1 MSQNTLYNPANLTVM
16 IVDDHD
22 PIRKSI
28 RRVLAGMGFGELIEC
43 FDGEEALKLL
53 AKKPVDLLVLDLFM
67 RNVSGFDVLAHIRGR
82 DIGCDVPVIVVTGEA
97 SKEEIVKV
105 ADMGAEDYVLKP
117 FQAEDLEKKVIKTL
131 DSYYSPSPLLK
142 ALRKAER
149 AYMADDFK
157 NAELGFDAAVALD
170 PNSARAAHGKALTLD
185 KLGRTE
191 AAFEV
196 LNETIRKNHSYHR
209 SYGTLADMYLAQNR
223 VSDAIDAMK
232 RELEINPKQ
241 PHRQVALA
249 KLLLK
254 EGDAM
259 GAVDHYRIALQED
272 AKLVPAL
279 MGMGHAYAMADNL
292 DKAIYYFKRVRRYQT
307 KSTKALEAA
316 VRYCLAAKDPRKAEL
331 LLKDE
336 KSQHPDRT
344 DAYVLLAMLYVRQDR
359 EDDAMAVASELLA
372 KDEGNASAM
381 RIKSMIYINR
391 KDFSNAILALQ
402 GAAKVAPSADIFGS
416 LGECFLEQNKI
427 PEAIDSLHKALAMN
441 GDNPT
446 VVMALAEAHRKSQ
459 QWIKAYYLY
468 KKAAGLGADRQR
480 CMAEAKECT
489 QQITHRRRPRV
500 AS

>member
-28 RRVLAGMGFGELIEC
+28 RRVLLGMGFGEVIEC
-43 FDGEEALKLL
+43 FDGEEALKMLT
-53 AKKPVDLLVLDLFM
+53 KKPVDLLVLDLFM
-67 RNVSGFDVLAHIRGR
+67 RNVSGFDVLSHVRSR
-82 DIGCDVPVIVVTGEA
+82 HIGCDVPVIVVTGEA

-117 FQAEDLEKKVIKTL
+117 FQADDLEKKVTKTL
-131 DSYYSPSPLLK
+131 EQYYSPSPLLK

-149 AYMADDFK
+149 AFMADDFK
-157 NAELGFDAAVALD
+157 AAQAGFEAAIAVD
-170 PNSARAAHGKALTLD
+170 PNSARAAHGKALTLE
-185 KLGRTE
+185 KLGGVD
-191 AAFEV
+191 AALEI

-209 SYGTLADMYLAQNR
+209 SYASMADIYLKQNR
-223 VSDAIDAMK
+223 VTDAIESMRK
-232 RELEINPKQ
+232 ELEINPKQ
-241 PHRQVALA
+241 PQRQVMLA

-259 GAVDHYRIALQED
+259 GAVEHYRTALQED
-272 AKLVPAL
+272 AKMVPAL

-292 DKAIYYFKRVRRYQT
+292 EKAIYYFKRVRRYQT

-316 VRYCLAAKDPRKAEL
+316 VRYCLAANDPKKAEL

-336 KSQHPDRT
+336 KSAHPDRS

-359 EDDAMAVASELLA
+359 EDDAMAVAAELLE

-381 RIKSMIYINR
+381 RIKSMIYMKR
-391 KDFSNAILALQ
+391 KDYPNAIMALQ
-402 GAAKVAPSADIFGS
+402 SAGKVSPSADVFAN
-416 LGECFLEQNKI
+416 LGECFLEMNKI

-441 GDNPT
+441 GDNPG

-468 KKAAGLGADRQR
+468 RKAASLGADKNR

-489 QQITHRRRPRV
+489 QQIAQRRRPRA